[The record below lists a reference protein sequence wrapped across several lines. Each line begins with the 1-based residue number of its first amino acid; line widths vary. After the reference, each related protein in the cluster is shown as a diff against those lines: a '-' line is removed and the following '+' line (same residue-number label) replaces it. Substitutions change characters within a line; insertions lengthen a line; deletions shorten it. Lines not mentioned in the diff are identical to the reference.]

1 MAIAFEAAFYDGQ
14 TSKPHPVHVR
24 LDSDGGDL
32 LIEGHDVD
40 RRRFPLEMI
49 KVSPR
54 VGNTPRFIQLTDGA
68 SLEVTE
74 NDVIDQLA
82 PDLPG
87 GRFHLAQYQL
97 ESKLRWILATLAL
110 TLVFGWAAIEH
121 GVPYLA
127 KKAAFAMP
135 REVDETLGEGALV
148 SLDQLVFKPTTLA
161 SDHRARLQEGF
172 DRMVAL
178 SDLEPGRIKLEFRAS
193 PVIGANAIALPSGT
207 VVMTDE
213 LVQLAQND
221 DEVLAVLAHEIGH
234 IRHRHSL
241 RGVLQSSTVALTVA
255 SLTGD
260 LTSLTSLSA
269 TLPTLLVELKYS
281 RAFELEADDYAI
293 DMLRDIDIA
302 PETLGDILIRLTAD
316 MPELPPYFKSHPSS
330 PERAARIT
338 EGLQP
343 N

>member
-1 MAIAFEAAFYDGQ
+1 
-14 TSKPHPVHVR
+14 
-24 LDSDGGDL
+24 
-32 LIEGHDVD
+32 
-40 RRRFPLEMI
+40 
-49 KVSPR
+49 
-54 VGNTPRFIQLTDGA
+54 
-68 SLEVTE
+68 
-74 NDVIDQLA
+74 
-82 PDLPG
+82 
-87 GRFHLAQYQL
+87 
-97 ESKLRWILATLAL
+97 
-110 TLVFGWAAIEH
+110 
-121 GVPYLA
+121 
-127 KKAAFAMP
+127 
-135 REVDETLGEGALV
+135 
-148 SLDQLVFKPTTLA
+148 
-161 SDHRARLQEGF
+161 
-172 DRMVAL
+172 
-178 SDLEPGRIKLEFRAS
+178 
-193 PVIGANAIALPSGT
+193 
-207 VVMTDE
+207 MTDE

-330 PERAARIT
+330 LERAARIT